1 MQESGLNRFF
11 GPLEAKI
18 MDILWDNEQMTIKE
32 VQSVLEKEKSTN
44 FNTVMTVMN
53 RLVEKGI
60 LDRKVVGRSSYYNPI
75 QSRQDFLNT
84 QSKEMTHELMDEFGN
99 VVVSHMLDALED
111 VDDDLVAKLE
121 LKIKELKRINA
132 MNKCQSTKMF
142 FLSIVISGT
151 ILIQMIAYLIAL
163 LSGTNLN
170 FNIIEVCQ
178 NTLKMIGLTSL
189 QYAVDILVLST
200 VLFPYG
206 KLAPK

>member
-111 VDDDLVAKLE
+111 VDDDLVA
-121 LKIKELKRINA
+121 
-132 MNKCQSTKMF
+132 
-142 FLSIVISGT
+142 
-151 ILIQMIAYLIAL
+151 
-163 LSGTNLN
+163 
-170 FNIIEVCQ
+170 
-178 NTLKMIGLTSL
+178 
-189 QYAVDILVLST
+189 
-200 VLFPYG
+200 
-206 KLAPK
+206 

>member
-121 LKIKELKRINA
+121 LKIKELKKDKRN
-132 MNKCQSTKMF
+132 
-142 FLSIVISGT
+142 
-151 ILIQMIAYLIAL
+151 
-163 LSGTNLN
+163 
-170 FNIIEVCQ
+170 E
-178 NTLKMIGLTSL
+178 
-189 QYAVDILVLST
+189 
-200 VLFPYG
+200 
-206 KLAPK
+206 

>member
-1 MQESGLNRFF
+1 MKIRKFNMQESGLNRFF

-121 LKIKELKRINA
+121 LKIKELKKDKRN
-132 MNKCQSTKMF
+132 
-142 FLSIVISGT
+142 
-151 ILIQMIAYLIAL
+151 
-163 LSGTNLN
+163 
-170 FNIIEVCQ
+170 E
-178 NTLKMIGLTSL
+178 
-189 QYAVDILVLST
+189 
-200 VLFPYG
+200 
-206 KLAPK
+206 